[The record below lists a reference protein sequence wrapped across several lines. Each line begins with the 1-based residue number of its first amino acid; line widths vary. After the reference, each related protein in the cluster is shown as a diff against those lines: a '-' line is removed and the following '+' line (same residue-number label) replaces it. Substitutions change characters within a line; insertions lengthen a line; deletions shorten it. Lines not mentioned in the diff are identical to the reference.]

1 MMVMV
6 IENRARKA
14 FNEPLYVSYTSESQ
28 IPYRKHNLPRAA
40 VTPLRCRLSALS
52 DQTVGFPIA
61 GRYQAMVPVLKTPY
75 SGRTRA
81 SARSDRCSDQ
91 EFAAPREAP
100 RTVFIPKNTL
110 NGVGTANHWS
120 YGSRGIVGQLAR
132 TRTAAWK
139 HAIDSRKSLP
149 CLEVQTPDF
158 LENGVNRRV
167 VGVNRPHTGTK

>member
-1 MMVMV
+1 MMVIV
-6 IENRARKA
+6 VENRARKA

-52 DQTVGFPIA
+52 DQTVGFPIT
-61 GRYQAMVPVLKTPY
+61 GRYQAMVPMLKTPY

-100 RTVFIPKNTL
+100 HRVHTPKIRLTVSALQTIGPMGRGGLWDNSPAPEPPHESMLLTPE
-110 NGVGTANHWS
+110 
-120 YGSRGIVGQLAR
+120 SRYRA
-132 TRTAAWK
+132 
-139 HAIDSRKSLP
+139 SRCRPPISLKM
-149 CLEVQTPDF
+149 V
-158 LENGVNRRV
+158 
-167 VGVNRPHTGTK
+167 